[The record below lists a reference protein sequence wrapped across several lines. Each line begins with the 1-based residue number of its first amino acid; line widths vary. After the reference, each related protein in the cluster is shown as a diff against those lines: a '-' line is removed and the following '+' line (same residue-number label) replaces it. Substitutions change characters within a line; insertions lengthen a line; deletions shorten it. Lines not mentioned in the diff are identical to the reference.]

1 MTSKRRGQC
10 SKSVRLQDE
19 PDVSQQRLK
28 TSEGFTT
35 KTSIG
40 RRVYSRNLHQK
51 TLDMVTPSHHSHE
64 SVPPLENESLSVDVE
79 QQEDEGIASSAEIV
93 EKQSRGPTYM
103 KNIWGRPLNLPPI
116 HVEYNEFGQAIGG
129 EDSTLCHFLGSI
141 ARSGNYCPIDIKS
154 WHAIP
159 KERKTEMIDIVK
171 LRFHVPIIA
180 EKWILES
187 IGLKWRNWKH
197 YLKTRY
203 WADVPIEHLIDDRD
217 ERVLEVQWINLLA
230 YWRTEHAKNASKRNK
245 KAREK
250 KLMNQRTGKKS
261 FAQVKAKM
269 TKELGQCPSRVQLF
283 KTCFVSSNGST
294 SDAVSSKISAMED
307 CNDQSLEGSDDA
319 IGPDDIFAQIMGKDR
334 PGHVRMMGRGVR
346 PSDLWNETSKSTS
359 NRLLVEY
366 REKIERL
373 EARLATQERVCGSQA
388 DTMPNVIVSKPSSVN
403 ATTAHIDQVGTYVS
417 LRSIFTKKIVAKGCI
432 HSIDPSTK
440 MLGLNWC
447 EINVKVVVEPKEQLI
462 RPYDNLQELSQTVGR
477 MIAWPCFLVEPIM

>member
-51 TLDMVTPSHHSHE
+51 TLDMVTPSHHNHE

-187 IGLKWRNWKH
+187 IGVKWRNWKH

-269 TKELGQCPSRVQLF
+269 
-283 KTCFVSSNGST
+283 
-294 SDAVSSKISAMED
+294 SAMED

-334 PGHVRMMGRGVR
+334 PGHVRMMGKGVR

-388 DTMPNVIVSKPSSVN
+388 DTRPNVIVSKPSSVN
-403 ATTAHIDQVGTYVS
+403 ATTVHIDQVGTYVS
-417 LRSIFTKKIVAKGCI
+417 LRSIFTRKIVAKGCI

-440 MLGLNWC
+440 VGDQMLGLNWC

-462 RPYDNLQELSQTVGR
+462 RPYDNLQELSQTVGH
-477 MIAWPCFLVEPIM
+477 MIAWPCFLVVSQRTFALSTDLRG